1 MSQKELALQMV
12 NDLSE
17 EKAAA
22 LIVFL
27 REFAGEQA
35 EEQARQQ
42 EIERKRRAF
51 KRMNEII
58 RPLNI
63 GDNDKE
69 ILQRHREERYGS

>member
-17 EKAAA
+17 EKAA

-27 REFAGEQA
+27 REFAGEKA
-35 EEQARQQ
+35 EEQARQR
-42 EIERKRRAF
+42 EIEKKRTAF
-51 KRMNEII
+51 GRMNEII
-58 RPLNI
+58 RPLGL

-69 ILQRHREERYGS
+69 ILQKHREEKYGG